1 MSCTKAI
8 KLEYVTI
15 FANHRKHGGLADCLY
30 DMCASFGGVSVAV
43 VVMNLYPCPLL
54 EHRCYGGWVGGV

>member
-15 FANHRKHGGLADCLY
+15 FANHRKHGGLGQTAC
-30 DMCASFGGVSVAV
+30 MICAHLLVAS
-43 VVMNLYPCPLL
+43 LL
-54 EHRCYGGWVGGV
+54 LLSS